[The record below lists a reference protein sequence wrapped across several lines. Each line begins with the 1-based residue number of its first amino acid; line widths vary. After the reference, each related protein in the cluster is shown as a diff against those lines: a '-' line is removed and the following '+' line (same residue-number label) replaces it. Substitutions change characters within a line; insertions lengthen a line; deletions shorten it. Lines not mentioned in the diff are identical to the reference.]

1 MDMESENPNCDY
13 PFSTLDILVE
23 QTFNPHHFNYAGSD
37 DSAISANLL
46 AVQMEAEK
54 IYQRLKSQT
63 FLIFNP
69 QKTAQIV
76 NAYLESLALLI
87 NNAKEY
93 LHDLGDDQLQTEATE
108 TLIYELDKLR
118 RRIEKRYQRIL
129 ISPAPPAD
137 KDAPPLYK
145 VLVKLSVDQVAII
158 LKAADDAKLLIARSL
173 SAVFQSIVPY
183 ISTEKV
189 KNISWKSARSSTY
202 KFEDR
207 DKMAAIAVLE
217 QLIKRIRE
225 Y

>member
-23 QTFNPHHFNYAGSD
+23 QTFNPHHFNYTSID
-37 DSAISANLL
+37 DTTISANLL
-46 AVQMEAEK
+46 AVQTETDR

-63 FLIFNP
+63 FFIFNP
-69 QKTAQIV
+69 QKTGQIV

-87 NNAKEY
+87 KDAKEY
-93 LHDLGDDQLQTEATE
+93 LLDLGDNHVQTEATE
-108 TLIYELDKLR
+108 TLIHELDKLR
-118 RRIEKRYQRIL
+118 RRIEKRYQQNL
-129 ISPAPPAD
+129 ISPAAPAD
-137 KDAPPLYK
+137 NEAPVIHK
-145 VLVKLSVDQVAII
+145 VLVKLSVDQVAVI